1 MKTRSRAS
9 SVARIG
15 TAPLVIM
22 LAAQLLLAQE
32 RTNPEAPY
40 SDTPRPDA
48 PYSDRT
54 RAIDENESRAEKA
67 AEQMVS
73 LPAEKII
80 ALLEQ
85 EPGLFLQGKRM
96 LGRKAYQQGRHRH
109 YFCGCICSQ
118 RSPTSTCSPRRIQ
131 NLQARITKLTVRRSC
146 DSAAKLA
153 CKHLK
158 AITDPE

>member
-15 TAPLVIM
+15 TAPLVMM

-85 EPGLFLQGKRM
+85 EPEI
-96 LGRKAYQQGRHRH
+96 GRA
-109 YFCGCICSQ
+109 
-118 RSPTSTCSPRRIQ
+118 
-131 NLQARITKLTVRRSC
+131 SC
-146 DSAAKLA
+146 RERVEIWVGVGA
-153 CKHLK
+153 LK
-158 AITDPE
+158 EKSR